1 METWGNILFHFPDWY
16 IHLFSWYQGLFT
28 HDSMAV
34 YTKIVNFEM
43 HESITEGG
51 TFIQGLAGFF
61 ILQIG
66 GWPPFAVWSQ
76 QLSAQGWCL
85 FAGGCRDKTSFTHL
99 SQITIRSYRYQWG
112 RNYSIL
118 FTCHSNHA
126 YKRKLKKN
134 VFKLSQKLSYPLGI
148 KYEVKICLLILSIY
162 LCFRHYLYEKKIAR
176 LRWKLE
182 YKDLMFVDNV
192 EEIISP
198 TKRKVNASLKPI
210 CKNFSNSCLF
220 YIREIFHEPLKFL
233 PGRSCPSILYILSQ
247 GYRRS
252 ADGWS
257 DKILL

>member
-1 METWGNILFHFPDWY
+1 MRKRTFSFSWLIFSPVFLISRTVYTWLNGCVYKNCKLRNAWKYNRRGNIHPRSGRFL
-16 IHLFSWYQGLFT
+16 
-28 HDSMAV
+28 
-34 YTKIVNFEM
+34 
-43 HESITEGG
+43 
-51 TFIQGLAGFF
+51 

-99 SQITIRSYRYQWG
+99 IQITIRSYRYQWG